1 MKSFFKAIAVLII
14 IAHVFAVM
22 IYTGIIPAGLLMN
35 LRVPDAGR
43 LAEYILSL
51 QDGSG
56 EEEKDPLEE
65 KDSEETESEETE
77 SEDSRAEKEADAKDK
92 AVEREASSEDE
103 SRIRIELSETLPEI
117 EENDL
122 YNLTEVLKDAGALRA
137 VDGKGEDHSDQ
148 IICELAADIENPGHF
163 TAVFSIQEEDGQ
175 IERGPSAE
183 MQVEMVEPF
192 LAFRQDEITV
202 TAGTEYDPYRNIL
215 ICMDIDGTVL
225 TEFVAMDGYLNIDQA
240 DDYELHFYIYSRVNA
255 SSASRN
261 MIIHVVDQ

>member
-22 IYTGIIPAGLLMN
+22 IYTGVIPVGLLIN

-65 KDSEETESEETE
+65 KETEETE
-77 SEDSRAEKEADAKDK
+77 SEDNRAEKDAESGKDMTD
-92 AVEREASSEDE
+92 EREASSEDE